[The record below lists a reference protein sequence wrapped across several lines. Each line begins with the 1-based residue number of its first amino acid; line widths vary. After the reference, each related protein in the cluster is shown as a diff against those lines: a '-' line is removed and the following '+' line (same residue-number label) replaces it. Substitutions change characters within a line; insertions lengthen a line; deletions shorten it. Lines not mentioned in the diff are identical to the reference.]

1 MEAKIINLGKYRGVH
16 SSLYTGRPQ
25 GEAARKELKLDE
37 NDKLLNKIIFII
49 PIGTSSIN
57 PSFYLGLL
65 FDSIKKIG
73 IENFENYYQF
83 KIEDS
88 NEITKSVLLENLEDG
103 KRNAINTLTSNSG
116 LSRFLKKKK

>member
-1 MEAKIINLGKYRGVH
+1 METKINLEKFRGNN

-37 NDKLLNKIIFII
+37 NDNVLNKITFII
-49 PIGTSSIN
+49 PTGTSSIN

-73 IENFENYYQF
+73 IENFEKYYQF
-83 KIEDS
+83 QIEDT

-103 KRNAINTLTSNSG
+103 KRNALNTLTGKSG
-116 LSRFLKKKK
+116 LSRFLKK